1 MKTPVPPAATAALTK
16 ATADSGFSMAS
27 DCKTRSLLRTPKM
40 LFWNSEQEPACQRHG
55 YWMVMNEASTLVSV
69 DNDSALQSIAQEH
82 LGQDVRVQFLAA
94 DGGLFLESLVGHEFD
109 FIFAA

>member
-1 MKTPVPPAATAALTK
+1 
-16 ATADSGFSMAS
+16 
-27 DCKTRSLLRTPKM
+27 
-40 LFWNSEQEPACQRHG
+40 
-55 YWMVMNEASTLVSV
+55 MNEASTLVSV